1 MLKTQTLN
9 KLIYNYLINNL
20 ITPENTVKLLDTS
33 KLDEFIKNIVAK
45 KMAEAHH
52 KIDSG
57 NEAYRWRTGMGGELA
72 LEQLLGK
79 PFVDLSIG
87 VSDDYHVPDLSK
99 LGLDVGIKSVE
110 RGKYPVI
117 FKRSEKPE
125 IVILRLA
132 DDTFSVL
139 GLALVED
146 LNKYQDDSQI
156 LSPALRARGT
166 KTAFT
171 GLHKLKG
178 FNNLDELMGLI
189 QNKKA

>member
-1 MLKTQTLN
+1 MTPTTKAID
-9 KLIYNYLINNL
+9 KLIYNYLVNNL
-20 ITPENTVKLLDTS
+20 ITSDNTVKLLDTS
-33 KLDEFIKNIVAK
+33 KLDEFIKNIVTK
-45 KMAEAHH
+45 KMAESHH
-52 KIDSG
+52 KVDSG

-72 LEQLLGK
+72 LEQLLK
-79 PFVDLSIG
+79 KKFVDLSIG
-87 VSDDYHVPDLSK
+87 DSDDYHIPDLSK

-132 DDTFSVL
+132 DDTFSIL

-146 LNKYQDDSQI
+146 LNKYQDDNYI

-171 GLHKLKG
+171 GLHKLKQ
-178 FNNLDELMGLI
+178 FSNYEELIKLL
-189 QNKKA
+189 

>member
-1 MLKTQTLN
+1 MSKTLN
-9 KLIYNYLINNL
+9 KLIYNYLISNL

-117 FKRSEKPE
+117 FKRSENPE

-132 DDTFSVL
+132 DDTFSIL

-146 LNKYQDDSQI
+146 LNKYQDDNYI
-156 LSPALRARGT
+156 LSPALRTRGT

-171 GLHKLKG
+171 GLHKLKS
-178 FNNLDELMGLI
+178 FNSLDELIKLLSL
-189 QNKKA
+189 

>member
-1 MLKTQTLN
+1 MSKTLN
-9 KLIYNYLINNL
+9 KIIYNYLISNL

-33 KLDEFIKNIVAK
+33 KLDEFIKNIVTK
-45 KMAEAHH
+45 KMVETHH
-52 KIDSG
+52 KVDSG

-72 LEQLLGK
+72 LEQFLDK

-87 VSDDYHVPDLSK
+87 SSDDYHIPDLSK
-99 LGLDVGIKSVE
+99 LGLEVGIKSVE

-125 IVILRLA
+125 IIILRLA
-132 DDTFSVL
+132 DDTFSIL

-178 FNNLDELMGLI
+178 FNSLDELMELI
-189 QNKKA
+189 

>member
-1 MLKTQTLN
+1 MSKTLN
-9 KLIYNYLINNL
+9 KLIYNYQISKL

-45 KMAEAHH
+45 KMSEAHH

-79 PFVDLSIG
+79 SFVDLSIG
-87 VSDDYHVPDLSK
+87 DSNDYHVPDLSK
-99 LGLDVGIKSVE
+99 LGLEVGIKSVE
-110 RGKYPVI
+110 CGKYPVI

-132 DDTFSVL
+132 DDTFSIL

-156 LSPALRARGT
+156 LSPALLARGT

-178 FNNLDELMGLI
+178 FKNLDELVGFI
-189 QNKKA
+189 K

>member
-1 MLKTQTLN
+1 MSKTLN
-9 KLIYNYLINNL
+9 KLIYNYLISNL

-33 KLDEFIKNIVAK
+33 KLDEFIKDIVAK
-45 KMAEAHH
+45 KMSEAHH
-52 KIDSG
+52 KIDFG

-72 LEQLLGK
+72 LEQMLGK

-87 VSDDYHVPDLSK
+87 SSDDYHVPDLSK
-99 LGLDVGIKSVE
+99 LGLEVGIKSVE

-117 FKRSEKPE
+117 FKRSTKPE

-132 DDTFSVL
+132 DDTFSIL

-146 LNKYQDDSQI
+146 LNRYQDDSQI
-156 LSPALRARGT
+156 LSPALRTRGT

-171 GLHKLKG
+171 GLHRLKK
-178 FNNLDELMGLI
+178 FNNLDELIKLLSL
-189 QNKKA
+189 